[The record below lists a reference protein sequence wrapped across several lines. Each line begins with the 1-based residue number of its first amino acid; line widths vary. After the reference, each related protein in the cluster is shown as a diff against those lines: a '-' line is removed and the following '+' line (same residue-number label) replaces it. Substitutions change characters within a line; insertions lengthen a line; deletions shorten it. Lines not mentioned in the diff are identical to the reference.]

1 MASSPEK
8 EAHPAV
14 RCWHDCE
21 CEGFCW
27 HVSECT
33 VPEHRHA
40 HDKDGRAIQPG
51 FPFPPAAW
59 DAPDPDDPPS
69 TRDQDPMW
77 GHDVGA
83 P

>member
-1 MASSPEK
+1 MASSPDYDAGCRFIWTTDEK
-8 EAHPAV
+8 PTR
-14 RCWHDCE
+14 RCLTHEYDWRPPYEPIC
-21 CEGFCW
+21 
-27 HVSECT
+27 
-33 VPEHRHA
+33 P
-40 HDKDGRAIQPG
+40 GRVT
-51 FPFPPAAW
+51 PPAAW

>member
-1 MASSPEK
+1 MPEGVIPIAEK

-40 HDKDGRAIQPG
+40 HDKDGRATQPG
-51 FPFPPAAW
+51 FPFPPG
-59 DAPDPDDPPS
+59 S
-69 TRDQDPMW
+69 DQADQ
-77 GHDVGA
+77 
-83 P
+83 